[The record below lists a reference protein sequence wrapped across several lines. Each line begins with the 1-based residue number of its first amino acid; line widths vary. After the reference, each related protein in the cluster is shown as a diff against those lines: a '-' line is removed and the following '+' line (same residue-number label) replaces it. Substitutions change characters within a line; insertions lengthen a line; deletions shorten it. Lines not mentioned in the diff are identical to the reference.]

1 MRIRA
6 AAAAAAIALLSA
18 APAYAD
24 PDDVVAPV
32 PPSEAVTPGAGVGL
46 YDANGKGASAC
57 TLGYLATDKTGHRYV
72 LTAGHCDKGGSVVMP
87 YQAPDTFRRVG
98 LFAHTIDDSSADI
111 SAIALAETA
120 PPQDARVLSRRSV
133 TGVID
138 AVTDHDTL
146 CFYGMRTGG
155 HPHCGRVTSPAA
167 ADDHDYLIQF
177 AVGAVRGD
185 SGSPVYRIE
194 ANGDATAVGILDST
208 TGDTSTAT
216 LIKPYLDK
224 WGLSLT
230 CQSTPT
236 TTETCHA

>member
-1 MRIRA
+1 MRRA
-6 AAAAAAIALLSA
+6 AAAAVAIALLSA
-18 APAYAD
+18 APAWAD
-24 PDDVVAPV
+24 PATVDGPV
-32 PPSEAVTPGAGVGL
+32 PPVEAVTPGVGFTG
-46 YDANGKGASAC
+46 YNADGALVGSC
-57 TLGYLATDKTGHRYV
+57 TLGFLATDTTGRRYAF
-72 LTAGHCDKGGSVVMP
+72 TAGHCSSTGNAVTQ
-87 YQAPDTFRRVG
+87 YQTPNNYRRIG

-111 SAIALAETA
+111 AAIALADTA
-120 PPQDARVLSRRSV
+120 PPQDARVLERRPV

-138 AVTDHDTL
+138 AVTDHDVL

-155 HPHCGRVTSPAA
+155 HPHCGQVTSPAA
-167 ADDHDYLIQF
+167 ATDRDYLVQF

-216 LIKPYLDK
+216 LIKPYLDE

-236 TTETCHA
+236 TTEKCHA